1 MRARILKTCT
11 VVCGPDSIVEVTRDQ
26 FLALGDSAVEA
37 EVSTLDTKP
46 KKATPK
52 KATTTKKG

>member
-11 VVCGPDSIVEVTRDQ
+11 VVCGPDSIVEVTQDQ
-26 FLALGDSAVEA
+26 FLALGDAAVEA
-37 EVSTLDTKP
+37 EVPKLDTK
-46 KKATPK
+46 TK